1 MTNAFELFMF
11 AGVAQKQSPEG
22 VLRKNVP
29 ANICWSSRRLQ
40 DVSEANKMFTGD
52 ICN

>member
-1 MTNAFELFMF
+1 MNKFKHSHSGDNKL
-11 AGVAQKQSPEG
+11 
-22 VLRKNVP
+22 VP
-29 ANICWSSRRLQ
+29 TQQTFVGLQDMSSRRLQ